1 MSKAW
6 VTRELGTP
14 EPQTIVHVL
23 RRLPGYTVCA
33 ILGLVGGAVG
43 VALAIGLAILIQ
55 LLLPS
60 GQVLSIGI
68 MPLMVMA
75 AVTGLI
81 ASWLLCKL
89 VRCSSLRPRRDHYEM
104 GLQVSLVL
112 SVFTSLLQ
120 TLLFFL
126 QG

>member
-6 VTRELGTP
+6 ATRELRAP
-14 EPQTIVHVL
+14 EPQTIVHLL

-33 ILGLVGGAVG
+33 VLGLVGGAAG
-43 VALAIGLAILIQ
+43 VALAIGLTILIQ

-68 MPLMVMA
+68 VPLMVMA

-89 VRCSSLRPRRDHYEM
+89 VRCSSLRRRRGHYPM

>member
-6 VTRELGTP
+6 ATRELGTP
-14 EPQTIVHVL
+14 EPQTIVHAL
-23 RRLPGYTVCA
+23 RRLPGYMVCA
-33 ILGLVGGAVG
+33 ILGLVGGAAG
-43 VALAIGLAILIQ
+43 VALAIGLTILIQ

-68 MPLMVMA
+68 VPLMVMA
-75 AVTGLI
+75 TVTGLI
-81 ASWLLCKL
+81 ASWMLCKL
-89 VRCSSLRPRRDHYEM
+89 VRCSSLRPRRDRYEL